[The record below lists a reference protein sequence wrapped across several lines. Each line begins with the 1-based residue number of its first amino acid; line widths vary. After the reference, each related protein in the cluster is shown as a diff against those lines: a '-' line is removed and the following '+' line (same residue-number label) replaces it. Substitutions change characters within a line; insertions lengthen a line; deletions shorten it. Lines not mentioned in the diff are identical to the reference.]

1 MNSPSD
7 MQKTLII
14 MALAAVAAASCST
27 PAAEN
32 SVLYKGKALKGFNVI
47 VTSTPVPGHEGMTL
61 KDIGFIN
68 TTGKDVLVDAI
79 ETSAITLEGKEIWS
93 LQPTSTA
100 ERLDWVMPVPDGFSK
115 DNYLGMNDSDYGG
128 GIPMVSLW
136 NAEKNVSVGLA
147 EPCLET
153 LSMPVK
159 RSGNTARASLL
170 MNLGEPV
177 ILEPGDTLFALKQF
191 VYEGKGDFFGPLR
204 AFSEYMQE
212 TYGVKAPV
220 SPADAF
226 EPVWCAWGY
235 EREFTI
241 DEVIGTLPKVKELGF
256 KWVDVDDG
264 YQICEGDWTA
274 NDRIGPGGMRRM
286 TDAIHA
292 AGLKAK
298 LWWAPMAADPESSV
312 AKEHPEMLLVQKD
325 GSHEDI
331 SWWDSWYLSPV
342 NPYTWEYTEDLVDMF
357 LEDWGFDGFKLD
369 GQHLNLSAPDYNPAS
384 GLDYPGQ
391 AQERFPEFFMHLY
404 GKAQELKPGSIVQ
417 ICPCGCAVNFF
428 YLPYMNQ
435 AVASDPTS
443 SAQIRQ
449 KRKVYAALAPKLAYY
464 ADHVELSDGGLDFAS
479 QIGVGGIIGTKF
491 TWPKPNPKATQN
503 GGSILTPEKEALLR
517 KWVPIYKEKMLS
529 KGNYRGDLYTYGI
542 DKPEAHVIEAGGAT
556 YYAFYAE
563 SWNGEPIELKG
574 LDPAKSYTVTEYT
587 AAEPVSY
594 TIDGAKPVITPSFE
608 GNYLIEVK

>member
-1 MNSPSD
+1 M
-7 MQKTLII
+7 KKVLFITAI
-14 MALAAVAAASCST
+14 AAAAAASCAG

-32 SVLYKGKALKGFNVI
+32 AVFYKGKALKGFEV
-47 VTSTPVPGHEGMTL
+47 VMDASPVDGLDGMTVRN
-61 KDIGFIN
+61 IGFVN
-68 TTGKDVLVDAI
+68 TTGKDLLVDAM
-79 ETSAITLEGKEIWS
+79 ETSAITLEGGDIWS
-93 LQPTSTA
+93 LQPSSTA
-100 ERLDWVMPVPDGFSK
+100 ERKDWVLPVPKGFYQK
-115 DNYLGMNDSDYGG
+115 NYLGMNDSDYGG

-136 NAEKNVSVGLA
+136 NGERNVSVGLA
-147 EPCLET
+147 VPCLET
-153 LSMPVK
+153 VNFPVERK
-159 RSGNTARASLL
+159 GNTARASILL
-170 MNLGEPV
+170 ELDSPV
-177 ILEPGDTLFALKQF
+177 VLEPGDTLFALQQF
-191 VYEGKGDFFGPLR
+191 VWEGKGDFFRPLR

-212 TYGVKAPV
+212 AYGFEMPV
-220 SPADAF
+220 SPEDAY

-235 EREFTI
+235 ERNFTV
-241 DEVIGTLPKVKELGF
+241 DEVIGTLPKVVELGF
-256 KWVDVDDG
+256 KWVDIDDG
-264 YQICEGDWTA
+264 YQICEGDWTT
-274 NDRIGPGGMRRM
+274 NDRIGPEGMKRM
-286 TDAIHA
+286 TDAVHA

-298 LWWAPMAADPESSV
+298 IWWAPMAADPESSL

-357 LEDWGFDGFKLD
+357 LAQWGFDGFKLD

-384 GLDYPGQ
+384 DLDYPGE
-391 AQERFPEFFMHLY
+391 AQERHPEVFQHLY
-404 GKAQELKPGSIVQ
+404 NRAQSIKPGSVVQ

-449 KRKVYAALAPKLAYY
+449 KRKVYAALAPGLAYY

-491 TWPKPNPKATQN
+491 TWPKVNPDAKES
-503 GGSILTPEKEALLR
+503 GGSLLTPEKEELLR

-529 KGNYRGDLYTYGI
+529 KGLYRGDLYTYGI
-542 DKPEAHVIEAGGAT
+542 DKPEAHVIENDGAT
-556 YYAFYAE
+556 FYAFYAS
-563 SWNGEPIELKG
+563 SWSGDPIELRG

-587 AAEPVSY
+587 ETEPRSY
-594 TIDGAKPVITPSFE
+594 TIDGANPIITPTFE
-608 GNYLIEVK
+608 GNYLIEVR

>member
-1 MNSPSD
+1 MK
-7 MQKTLII
+7 KTLILSA
-14 MALAAVAAASCST
+14 MAALVLSCTAPAPENAVF
-27 PAAEN
+27 
-32 SVLYKGKALKGFNVI
+32 YKGKAVKGFDVI
-47 VTSTPVPGHEGMTL
+47 VESIPAEGHEGMTL
-61 KDIGFIN
+61 KNIGFIN
-68 TTGKDVLVDAI
+68 VSGKDLLVDAI

-115 DNYLGMNDSDYGG
+115 DNYLGMNNSDYGG
-128 GIPMVSLW
+128 GIPMISLW

-153 LSMPVK
+153 LSMPVRRK
-159 RSGNTARASLL
+159 GNTARASIL

-177 ILEPGDTLFALKQF
+177 VLEPGDTLFALKQF

-212 TYGVKAPV
+212 TYDWEAPV
-220 SPADAF
+220 SPEDAY

-235 EREFTI
+235 ERTFTV
-241 DEVIGTLPKVKELGF
+241 DEVIGTLPKVVELGF
-256 KWVDVDDG
+256 KWVDIDDG
-264 YQICEGDWTA
+264 YQICEGDWTT
-274 NDRIGPGGMRRM
+274 NDRIGPAGMKRM
-286 TDAIHA
+286 TDAVHA

-298 LWWAPMAADPESSV
+298 IWWAPMAADPESAL

-342 NPYTWEYTEDLVDMF
+342 NPYTWEYTLGLVDMF
-357 LEDWGFDGFKLD
+357 LAEWGFDGFKLD

-384 GLDYPGQ
+384 GLSYPGE
-391 AQERFPEFFMHLY
+391 AQERFPEFFLHLY
-404 GKAQELKPGSIVQ
+404 EHAQALKPGSVVQ

-428 YLPYMNQ
+428 NIPYMNQ

-449 KRKVYAALAPKLAYY
+449 KRKVYAALAPGLAYY

-479 QIGVGGIIGTKF
+479 QIGVGGVIGTKF
-491 TWPKPNPKATQN
+491 TWPKANPDAKES
-503 GGSILTPEKEALLR
+503 GGSLLTPEKEALLK

-529 KGNYRGDLYTYGI
+529 KGLYRGDLYTYGI
-542 DKPEAHVIEAGGAT
+542 DKPEAHVIESGGAT

-563 SWNGEPIELKG
+563 SWNGEPIELRG
-574 LDPAKSYTVTEYT
+574 LDPTRSYYVTEYT
-587 AAEPVSY
+587 NDIPTTY
-594 TIDGAKPVITPSFE
+594 IIDGAHPVITPTFE
-608 GNYLIEVK
+608 GNYLIEIK